1 VCDEKYML
9 AQNKLNE
16 DDIIREHAYIEKPY
30 GFY

>member
-1 VCDEKYML
+1 MKKYML

-30 GFY
+30 GL